1 MVFEFAMW
9 AILMGGTWYMKR
21 WKAKN
26 PAQEPVAS
34 SGEEDEASSTEL
46 ESQTLRLDADK
57 SGGKVGVAGPV

>member
-1 MVFEFAMW
+1 
-9 AILMGGTWYMKR
+9 MKR